1 METKLKQHQLQ
12 FKISPKCR
20 INKSPEEVTMV
31 KNKPLPTKKAKQ
43 KPEMKTQSQ
52 ELKGHRGARV
62 QCPTAQF

>member
-1 METKLKQHQLQ
+1 
-12 FKISPKCR
+12 
-20 INKSPEEVTMV
+20 MV